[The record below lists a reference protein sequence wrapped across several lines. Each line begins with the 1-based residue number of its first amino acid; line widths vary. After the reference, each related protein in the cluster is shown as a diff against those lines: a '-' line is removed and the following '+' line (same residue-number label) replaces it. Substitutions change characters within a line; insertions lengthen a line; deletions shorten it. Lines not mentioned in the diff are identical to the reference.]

1 MSHLLTVIIL
11 HKKSKNATLFYLPL
25 KTSVQNWKIKKAK
38 SQKMEKSFEFIDKS
52 EVNKY
57 QFMTEM

>member
-1 MSHLLTVIIL
+1 MII
-11 HKKSKNATLFYLPL
+11 KKSKNATLFCLLL

-52 EVNKY
+52 EVKKN
-57 QFMTEM
+57 QSITGI